1 MQVMEKATRGV
12 PDLEHHS
19 TKFDWND
26 VRLFVLVAQT
36 GSLRRASA
44 KTNRSINSIRRR
56 LRHLEHQMNAKL
68 LIRDSAGCHVTEEGK
83 SLLQASQKMFEAS
96 YDVASI
102 INRKKHAPSGKVRIG
117 VTEGLGTFWLVPQL
131 VDFQKTN
138 PKILVDLDCTM
149 APPDV
154 YAMHADIA
162 VQLDVPE
169 RSELMMAR
177 LGYLHMQLFASD
189 EFIRQNGSPQSLD
202 DLRKFKFVEQVSP
215 QVQHQKRQEMLPKF
229 PDEMIAVRTNTSSS
243 HAYAISKGAGIG
255 VLPTYARA
263 VTKRVVPV
271 LEGAH
276 FRREIYLTYKKD
288 MGEQKHTRAAIDW
301 LKSAFDPKRYPWFA
315 EEFIP
320 PSEFEGHFRKDNVVH
335 LFEGFNYE

>member
-1 MQVMEKATRGV
+1 MEKATRGV

-26 VRLFVLVAQT
+26 VRLFVLVAKT
-36 GSLRRASA
+36 GSFRRASA
-44 KTNRSINSIRRR
+44 RTNRSINSIRRR
-56 LRHLEHQMNAKL
+56 LRQLEHQMNSKL
-68 LIRDSAGCHVTEEGK
+68 LIRDSSGCHLTDEGR

-96 YDVASI
+96 YDVANI
-102 INRKKHAPSGKVRIG
+102 INQKNLTPHGKVRIG

-131 VDFQKTN
+131 VDFQKSN
-138 PKILVDLDCTM
+138 PKVLVDLNCTM

-154 YAMHADIA
+154 YAMQADIA
-162 VQLDVPE
+162 VQLDAPE
-169 RSELMMAR
+169 RSELMMVR
-177 LGYLHMQLFASD
+177 LGYLHMQLFASED
-189 EFIRQNGSPQSLD
+189 FIRQNGSPQTLD
-202 DLRKFKFVEQVSP
+202 DLRNFKFVEQVSP
-215 QVQHQKRQEMLPKF
+215 QVQHQKRGEFLPGF

-263 VTKRVVPV
+263 VTKRVVPI

-276 FRREIYLTYKKD
+276 FRREIYLSYKKD
-288 MGEQKHTRAAIDW
+288 MGEQKHIRAAIDW
-301 LKSAFDPKRYPWFA
+301 LKSAFDSKRYPWFSENYIA
-315 EEFIP
+315 P
-320 PSEFEGHFRKDNVVH
+320 CEFEGHFRKDNVVH

>member
-1 MQVMEKATRGV
+1 MEKAKKGV
-12 PDLEHHS
+12 PVMEHLDVS
-19 TKFDWND
+19 FDWND
-26 VRLFVLVAQT
+26 VRLFVLVAQS
-36 GSLRRASA
+36 GSLRRASS

-56 LRHLEHQMNAKL
+56 LRHLEHQMNSKL
-68 LIRDSAGCHVTEEGK
+68 LVRDSSGSHLTEDGRA
-83 SLLQASQKMFEAS
+83 LLQASQRMFEAS

-102 INRKKHAPSGKVRIG
+102 INRQNQAPTGKVKIG

-131 VDFQKTN
+131 VDFQRSN
-138 PKILVDLDCTM
+138 PQILVDLDCTM

-154 YAMHADIA
+154 YAMQADLA
-162 VQLDVPE
+162 VQLDAPE
-169 RSELMMAR
+169 RSELMVVK
-177 LGYLHMQLFASD
+177 LGYLHMQLFASE
-189 EFIRQNGSPQSLD
+189 EFIRQNGCPKNLE
-202 DLRKFKFVEQVSP
+202 DLRNFKFVEQVSP
-215 QVQHQKRQEMLPKF
+215 QVVHHRRADMVPQF

-271 LEGAH
+271 LNEAH

-288 MGEQKHTRAAIDW
+288 IGEQKHTRSAIDW
-301 LKSAFDPKRYPWFA
+301 LKKSFDARRYPWFA

-320 PSEFEGHFRKDNVVH
+320 PSAFEGHFRKDNVVH